1 MTSLQRNMRMPTN
14 FFNLI
19 CQRRF
24 MRYFFSILLCLS
36 AIFSSAQKTVD
47 VTTGNVSA
55 MSPTFFNVIGGQ
67 PFVSAKFAKL
77 VEGTPYFKDEWM
89 KGNVVVNGGAQYPGI
104 YLKLDLYDNEVHF
117 RDMKGND
124 MIATASIQKVILF
137 DSAAQQ
143 VFNFVNGEFIQ
154 ADTRVRGWYELLSEG
169 KVWLFKKFNKQV
181 QESRPYGSATIEQ
194 SIITFANYY
203 VLYNGTFTEI
213 KKMKDLPG
221 ILVDKKEQL
230 AQYIKSNNLS
240 GKTETDFESVI
251 NYYNSLN

>member
-1 MTSLQRNMRMPTN
+1 MYQN
-14 FFNLI
+14 
-19 CQRRF
+19 RF
-24 MRYFFSILLCLS
+24 MRYSLAILLCLF

-67 PFVSAKFAKL
+67 PFVNAKFARL

-89 KGNVVVNGGAQYPGI
+89 KGNVVVNGGVQYPGI
-104 YLKLDLYDNEVHF
+104 YLKLDLYDNEVHYK
-117 RDMKGND
+117 DPKGND
-124 MIATASIQKVILF
+124 MIATSSIQKVLLF
-137 DSAAQQ
+137 DSVSQQ
-143 VFNFVNGEFIQ
+143 LFNFVNGEFIQ
-154 ADTRVRGWYELLSEG
+154 ADKRVRGWYEVLSQG

-181 QESRPYGSATIEQ
+181 QESKPYGSATIEQ
-194 SIITFANYY
+194 SIITLANYC

-221 ILVDKKEQL
+221 ILLDKKDQV

-240 GKTETDFESVI
+240 GKTDTDFQSVV
-251 NYYNSLN
+251 NYYNGLN